1 MILIVEIDSL
11 EAQNVTFEQFRNE
24 LAKETSA
31 LGLEAMI
38 VHEDVLK
45 AMHRV

>member
-11 EAQNVTFEQFRNE
+11 KTQNITFEQFRDE
-24 LAKETSA
+24 LSKETTA